1 MRNTLIALGA
11 TTLLLAACGQA
22 DTPTGDDSGGPI
34 VAAPEGPMNAAVD
47 TSDTAPGAAMAPGA
61 SSFTSTQAREAI
73 EGQGYTDVGEMTQDS
88 QGVWSATATKDGA
101 QRTVSVDYRGEVTAR

>member
-22 DTPTGDDSGGPI
+22 DTPAGEENGPI
-34 VAAPEGPMNAAVD
+34 VAAPEGPMNPAVD
-47 TSDTAPGAAMAPGA
+47 TATTSPDGAMAPGA

-73 EGQGYTDVGEMTQDS
+73 EGQGYTNVGEMTQDA

-101 QRTVSVDYRGEVTAR
+101 QSMVSVDYRGEVTAR

>member
-22 DTPTGDDSGGPI
+22 DTPADQESGP
-34 VAAPEGPMNAAVD
+34 VVSAPESPMNPAVD
-47 TSDTAPGAAMAPGA
+47 TADTTQDRALTPGA

-73 EGQGYTDVGEMTQDS
+73 EGQGYTNVGEMTQDA
-88 QGVWSATATKDGA
+88 QGIWSAPATKDGA
-101 QRTVSVDYRGEVTAR
+101 RTTVSVDYQGVVTAR

>member
-22 DTPTGDDSGGPI
+22 DAPTTEERGGPI
-34 VAAPEGPMNAAVD
+34 VSAPESPMNPAVD
-47 TSDTAPGAAMAPGA
+47 TADTSQDRALTPGA

-73 EGQGYTDVGEMTQDS
+73 EGQGYTNVGEMTQDA
-88 QGVWSATATKDGA
+88 QGIWSATATKDGVQA
-101 QRTVSVDYRGEVTAR
+101 TVSVDYQGVVTAR